1 MNGERMKH
9 SKLPQ
14 THTTA
19 WIFQTWISFILA
31 VSATSIGIL
40 YLPVNSWVKGYLGM
54 GLMFSIGS
62 TISLSKTIRD
72 VEESKRL
79 LSRVDEAKLEKFL
92 AGHDPFHQ

>member
-1 MNGERMKH
+1 MKH